1 MNYLAYQNRDILFSL
16 SIKTGQS
23 QSDIFDVAF
32 LSTEVVACASNES
45 AEQQKNVTFQ
55 PNKTTATQSKILR
68 RASFRSSR
76 SHQTFRQR
84 KHALPVK
91 FIVSHKK
98 ETLVQFSTG
107 FLQSVESLT
116 IVKKTNRYSSTNF
129 LLQLQRV
136 FYSSNLVRLL
146 LRCSRQLRKQ
156 LRSELLSNYE
166 EPHWN

>member
-1 MNYLAYQNRDILFSL
+1 MRGLRLKAKYFE
-16 SIKTGQS
+16 G
-23 QSDIFDVAF
+23 
-32 LSTEVVACASNES
+32 ES
-45 AEQQKNVTFQ
+45 FG
-55 PNKTTATQSKILR
+55 
-68 RASFRSSR
+68 SSR

-98 ETLVQFSTG
+98 ETLIQSSMG

-129 LLQLQRV
+129 LLQLQRG

-146 LRCSRQLRKQ
+146 LRCSRQLHKQ

-166 EPHWN
+166 EPHWNWSISFQNSHRCFWGGLVRQTERSRRTLTSETGNRNFKHKVTATLYQ

>member
-1 MNYLAYQNRDILFSL
+1 MRRLRL
-16 SIKTGQS
+16 K
-23 QSDIFDVAF
+23 
-32 LSTEVVACASNES
+32 
-45 AEQQKNVTFQ
+45 
-55 PNKTTATQSKILR
+55 SKILR

-76 SHQTFRQR
+76 SHQILRQR

-98 ETLVQFSTG
+98 ETLIQSSTG
-107 FLQSVESLT
+107 FLQSAESLT
-116 IVKKTNRYSSTNF
+116 IIKKTNRYSSTNF

-136 FYSSNLVRLL
+136 FYSSNLVGLL

-166 EPHWN
+166 EPHWNWSISFQNSHRCFWGGLVRQTERNRRTLTSETGNRNFKHKVTTTVYQ